1 MHKLE
6 PPDTHHLL
14 AAIGWMELGNMA
26 EAKAELAHVS
36 AAEQEH
42 PDVLEVR
49 WLFAAQEKRWEEG
62 LQLAQTLLRRVPD
75 ECNGWLH
82 QAYALRR
89 ISGGSLQK
97 AWDALLPAAKKFPK
111 EPIIAFNLACYAC
124 QMGELQTARQWL
136 KRAERIAGK
145 EKIRKM
151 ALGDSDL
158 EPLWAEIRGREGECP
173 REP

>member
-6 PPDTHHLL
+6 SPDTHHVL
-14 AAIGWMELGNMA
+14 AAVGWMELGNLA
-26 EAKAELAHVS
+26 EAKAELDQVS
-36 AAEQEH
+36 AAQQEH

-49 WLFAAQEKRWEEG
+49 WSFAAQEGRWEDG
-62 LQLAQTLLRRVPD
+62 LQFAQTLLRRAPD

-89 ISGGSLQK
+89 APGGGLQK
-97 AWDALLPAAKKFPK
+97 AWDALLPAAEKFPK
-111 EPIIAFNLACYAC
+111 EPIIPFNLACYAC
-124 QMGELQTARQWL
+124 QMGDLEKARQWL
-136 KRAERIAGK
+136 KRAERIGGK
-145 EKIRKM
+145 QKIRKM

-158 EPLWAEIRGREGECP
+158 EPLWDEIRGRDGKRP